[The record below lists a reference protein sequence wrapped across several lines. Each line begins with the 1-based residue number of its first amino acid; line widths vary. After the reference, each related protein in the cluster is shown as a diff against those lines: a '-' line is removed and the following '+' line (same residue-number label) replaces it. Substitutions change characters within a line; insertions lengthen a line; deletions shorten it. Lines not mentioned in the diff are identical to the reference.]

1 MNGNGGRAGVKA
13 KGRPRNRGGQVSGLR
28 ENGDDR
34 GMQTGGHES
43 GKREWSGGK
52 NKKPAANNRRTDF
65 LGQRLGSS
73 VSREKKGRFFYDR
86 PKWTPVKKP
95 DEPIPELV
103 CSLCGKPIADIS
115 SAICGSSEDK
125 ASHFDCIIA
134 QIKQSESLGEGD
146 SLAYIGGGRFG
157 IVCHDSH
164 KKFTIKKIIDWDQRD
179 DRVPWRKLVA
189 DHFSST

>member
-1 MNGNGGRAGVKA
+1 
-13 KGRPRNRGGQVSGLR
+13 
-28 ENGDDR
+28 
-34 GMQTGGHES
+34 MQTDGHES

-52 NKKPAANNRRTDF
+52 NKKSAANNRRADF

-103 CSLCGKPIADIS
+103 CSLCGKPIADIA
-115 SAICGSSEDK
+115 SAICGSSVDK

-157 IVCHDSH
+157 IVCQDSR
-164 KKFTIKKIIDWDQRD
+164 KKFMIKKIIEWDQRD
-179 DRVPWRKLVA
+179 GRVQWRKLVA